1 MKLIKETYIHNRLVF
16 EESEKD
22 ILLSTV
28 KIISAIRHNNIHSSG
43 AEDTYLNE
51 VCDAIIKGIP
61 ELLDNY
67 SNNYPD
73 ECGGK

>member
-1 MKLIKETYIHNRLVF
+1 MKLVKETYIHNRLFF

-28 KIISAIRHNNIHSSG
+28 KIISTVRNNNIHSCG

-51 VCDAIIKGIP
+51 ICDAITKGIT

-67 SNNYPD
+67 SNEYLD
-73 ECGGK
+73 ECE